1 MIGRAQT
8 VVRQLRF
15 RGCGMRGGGYYMM
28 LYETSFTLVTRLVE
42 RQTVTDRR
50 LDPSIDRFWGRLWV
64 NRTRIMGEY
73 G

>member
-1 MIGRAQT
+1 
-8 VVRQLRF
+8 
-15 RGCGMRGGGYYMM
+15 MM